1 MPLAVGR
8 GSGYGRTGVLVV
20 VALITI
26 ATTAACGSTSEPRT
40 GISGSVR
47 DYDSFGGTVP
57 VADNQVGCRD
67 AATHKQVQTTRTD
80 RRGRFFL
87 SVPAGRYEVAYSS
100 GSRPGGVDVT
110 VVAGEVTTLEPFVGT
125 MFGPHTSPD
134 EKHLKEMLQPEALA
148 LGMKRKTAMLAV
160 IGTTAGAATKLFGTG
175 SEPPADTHVWVCVL
189 TGEAEGSSST
199 MASHDLAGGGF
210 VAYELRAS
218 TLERLAIR
226 SAAKKWRLLD
236 WAGDDGWSGTSIRPL
251 F

>member
-1 MPLAVGR
+1 MRRTML
-8 GSGYGRTGVLVV
+8 SGVSILTVII
-20 VALITI
+20 VA
-26 ATTAACGSTSEPRT
+26 AMASACGSTSEPRT
-40 GISGSVR
+40 GIAGSVR

-67 AATHKQVQTTRTD
+67 AATNKQVQTTRTD

-125 MFGPHTSPD
+125 MFGPHASPD
-134 EKHLKEMLQPEALA
+134 EKRLKEILQPEALA
-148 LGMKRKTAMLAV
+148 LGMRRKTAKLAV
-160 IGTTAGAATKLFGTG
+160 IGTTVGAATKLFGTG
-175 SEPPADTHVWVCVL
+175 SELPADTHVWVCVL

-199 MASHDLAGGGF
+199 MASHDIARGGF

-218 TLERLAIR
+218 TLERLATR

-236 WAGDDGWSGTSIRPL
+236 WASQDGWSGTSIRPL